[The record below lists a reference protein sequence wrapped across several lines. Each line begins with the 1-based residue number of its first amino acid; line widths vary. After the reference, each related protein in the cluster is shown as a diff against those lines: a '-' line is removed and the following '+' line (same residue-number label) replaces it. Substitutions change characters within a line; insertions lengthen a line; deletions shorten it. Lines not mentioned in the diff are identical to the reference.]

1 MRTINWWNTNFGVN
15 EAEAAY
21 NSVINGKV
29 SQGTIVAEFENE
41 LGKYLNTKN
50 VVCCTNGTSAIYI
63 ALMAKGIG
71 YGDEV
76 IIPDKTWI
84 ATAHAVIMTGAKPV
98 IIDICDK
105 NLVLDYTKIHEFIT
119 ANTKAIICVNFN
131 GRYSYSNE
139 LLNALKNKDITIIED
154 AAQSLACKSNNRYLG
169 TISHIG
175 CFSLSVA
182 KLISSGQG
190 GFIVTDS
197 DEIAEKCRLFRTHG
211 IENIHD
217 PKIWPSFGFNFR
229 FTDIQASIGLI
240 QLKNILD
247 KIEAVKKV
255 YLFYKEN
262 LNTEFGELLE
272 ISDFPN
278 SFPIYIEIL
287 PKHNSSLT
295 RLLNDNQIDYRPFY
309 PRISKAN
316 YIKSGNVNIFQ
327 NSKYIENA
335 IYLPSGP
342 TLNLDEL
349 YKRGKNFGLFK

>member
-1 MRTINWWNTNFGVN
+1 MRKINWWNTSFGIN

-29 SQGTIVAEFENE
+29 SQGTIVSEFENE
-41 LGKYLNTKN
+41 LSNFLNTKN
-50 VVCCTNGTSAIYI
+50 VICCTNGSSAIYI
-63 ALMAKGIG
+63 ALMANGIG

-84 ATAHAVIMTGAKPV
+84 ATANAVIMTGAKPV
-98 IIDICDK
+98 IIDICNK
-105 NLVLDYTKIHEFIT
+105 NLVLDYTKVNEFIT
-119 ANTKAIICVNFN
+119 NKTKAIICVNFN
-131 GRYSYSNE
+131 GRYSFSNE
-139 LLNALKNKDITIIED
+139 LLNDLKSKDIKIIED

-169 TISHIG
+169 TISHTG

-240 QLKNILD
+240 QLQNIFS
-247 KIEAVKKV
+247 KIEAVKSV
-255 YLFYKEN
+255 YSFYKDN
-262 LNTEFGELLE
+262 LNSEFGELFE

-278 SFPIYIEIL
+278 SFPIYIEFL
-287 PKHNSSLT
+287 PKDKT
-295 RLLNDNQIDYRPFY
+295 TFIKLLNENLLDYRPFY

-316 YIKSGNVNIFQ
+316 YILSDKDTTYE
-327 NSKYIENA
+327 NSKFVEDA

-342 TLNLDEL
+342 TINLDEL
-349 YKRGKNFGLFK
+349 YTRGKNFGLFK